1 MTTNPVRIRK
11 AAVVVSYL
19 ILLSPVVDAQL
30 ESLRAFDHARIIE
43 AIENNLLHQ
52 PLTAT
57 RNRKPLDPVPP
68 LLAKAALS
76 ILAEVDAVWELRVVP
91 WRVAY
96 AVEGKVVHVLW
107 IFRRGAE
114 STDDALS

>member
-1 MTTNPVRIRK
+1 M
-11 AAVVVSYL
+11 SYL

-30 ESLRAFDHARIIE
+30 DSLRAFDHVRIIE

-76 ILAEVDAVWELRVVP
+76 ILAEVDAVWELRVAP

-96 AVEGKVVHVLW
+96 AVGRGRKGRPRALDFSKGRSVHGRRSVV
-107 IFRRGAE
+107 E
-114 STDDALS
+114 